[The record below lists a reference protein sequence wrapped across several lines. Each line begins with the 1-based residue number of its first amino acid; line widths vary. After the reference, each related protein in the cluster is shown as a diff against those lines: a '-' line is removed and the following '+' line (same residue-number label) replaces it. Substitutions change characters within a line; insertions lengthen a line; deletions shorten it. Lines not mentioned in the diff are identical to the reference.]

1 MKNLYI
7 DIGSTNIKSL
17 EDGGKIE
24 RIPFP
29 APVLNANGKYEVN
42 PFEIVGAVRRVVD
55 SSSAERVFFS
65 TQMHGYLLADGK
77 GNLLTNY
84 ISWRDRRAET
94 FGIVLPM
101 KKENGV
107 DMKPNLPRAG
117 VEAVKRERPD
127 LFAQAKEFF
136 TLGSYVAFSLTKRNA
151 SHITDLAAS
160 GFYNVKKRSTEPFSL
175 RLPEAYYDVAPVGE
189 YGGKTIYAPVGDT
202 QCAAKGS
209 GGDDGYVLN
218 LGTAAQCLTR
228 AEGFVCGDFESR
240 PYFNGA
246 TLCTVTGLPGGGV
259 IGAGKEDGLCDKL
272 YGAYSAA
279 LRRLPERKKIVAIG
293 GTVRFH
299 RELIENVL
307 QRIGLPFSISDGED
321 ALSGLQKIAA
331 ENEN

>member
-29 APVLNANGKYEVN
+29 APVLNENGKYEVN

-65 TQMHGYLLADGK
+65 TQMHGYLLADGN

-94 FGIVLPM
+94 FHISLPM

-160 GFYNVKKRSTEPFSL
+160 GFYNVKNRSTEQSFL
-175 RLPEAYYDVAPVGE
+175 CLPKAYYDVAPVGE

-202 QCAAKGS
+202 QCAAIGS

-307 QRIGLPFSISDGED
+307 RRIGLPFSIRDGED